1 MRATER
7 IVPVVLAATGAT
19 VAVARLRAL
28 ESLSPPDLAFFHQAT
43 WNAARG
49 NGFVQTALEFD
60 AGSLLGSIHLSLI
73 RAVWVPFYA
82 VLPAPET
89 LVGLQ
94 GAALMGG
101 TAAIGSRVIPR
112 AGRPAIWMAVLA
124 LHPLTMALTTCDL
137 RPLTFIVPA
146 GMLVVAGLYS
156 GRTLVVMAG
165 VVGTA
170 LAREEAWLVLLAM
183 VPFALMQARKAGHRR
198 SLVALL
204 GGVIGAWALPRGIWG
219 HGGNITA
226 NADPM
231 GTLQALFTGARPWFR
246 WPVEST
252 FAARCLVVAWPAIRC
267 PELLVPAVVGWF
279 LLTVFSNMEP
289 AAPEHGGLHY
299 LSVLAPLLLG
309 AATVG
314 WARFE
319 HGGSESD
326 RSGWRRWALLGLL
339 GLFLAGP
346 ELQRSAMW
354 CVQAIQGSAL
364 SREVDR
370 IRQLPGGVLT
380 TSQAAPLLSG
390 RPVLRIQGHFAP
402 TPERV
407 TTVSQEIDHALLS
420 AERPPDGPPAE
431 EWDAWQNALPAAGL
445 HVRTT
450 AEGVEVWER

>member
-204 GGVIGAWALPRGIWG
+204 GGVIEAWALPRGIWG
-219 HGGNITA
+219 HGDITA
-226 NADPM
+226 NADP
-231 GTLQALFTGARPWFR
+231 
-246 WPVEST
+246 
-252 FAARCLVVAWPAIRC
+252 VVLC
-267 PELLVPAVVGWF
+267 KHSLPERALVPLARRVDLRG
-279 LLTVFSNMEP
+279 TVSRSGLAGHSLPRAPRAGRRWLVSAHRLSNMEP
-289 AAPEHGGLHY
+289 AAPEHGGLHCSRCWH
-299 LSVLAPLLLG
+299 LCCSVQQL
-309 AATVG
+309 
-314 WARFE
+314 WAG
-319 HGGSESD
+319 HASA
-326 RSGWRRWALLGLL
+326 WRLRVRPLGLAAL
-339 GLFLAGP
+339 GSVGTARTFWPARSCSARRCGAYKP
-346 ELQRSAMW
+346 FKARRSA
-354 CVQAIQGSAL
+354 Q
-364 SREVDR
+364 VD
-370 IRQLPGGVLT
+370 GFGNY
-380 TSQAAPLLSG
+380 
-390 RPVLRIQGHFAP
+390 
-402 TPERV
+402 RV
-407 TTVSQEIDHALLS
+407 AY
-420 AERPPDGPPAE
+420 
-431 EWDAWQNALPAAGL
+431 
-445 HVRTT
+445 
-450 AEGVEVWER
+450 

>member
-1 MRATER
+1 MRTTER
-7 IVPVVLAATGAT
+7 IVAVALAATGAT
-19 VAVARLRAL
+19 VAIGRLRAL
-28 ESLSPPDLAFFHQAT
+28 ASLSPPDLAFFHQAT
-43 WNAARG
+43 WNATRG

-73 RAVWVPFYA
+73 RAVWVPLYA

-94 GAALMGG
+94 GAVVMGG
-101 TAAIGSRVIPR
+101 TAAIGSRVIQQS
-112 AGRPAIWMAVLA
+112 GRPAVWMVVLG

-137 RPLTFIVPA
+137 RPLTFIVPP
-146 GMLVVAGLYS
+146 GMLVIAGLYS
-156 GRTLVVMAG
+156 GRTLLVLAG
-165 VVGTA
+165 VVGAT

-183 VPFALMQARKAGHRR
+183 VPFALIQARKAERR
-198 SLVALL
+198 RPLVALV

-226 NADPM
+226 NADPI
-231 GTLQALFTGARPWFR
+231 GTLQALWTGARPWFR

-252 FAARCLVVAWPAIRC
+252 FAVRCLVVAWPAVRC

-314 WARFE
+314 WARIQQTAA
-319 HGGSESD
+319 GSA
-326 RSGWRRWALLGLL
+326 RSGWWRWALLGLV
-339 GLFLAGP
+339 LAGP
-346 ELQRSAMW
+346 ELQRAAAW
-354 CVQAIQGSAL
+354 GVQAMQGSTL

-370 IRQLPGGVLT
+370 IRHQPGGVLT

-390 RPVLRIQGHFAP
+390 RSILRIQGHFAP
-402 TPERV
+402 THERITAV
-407 TTVSQEIDHALLS
+407 CEEIDHALLS
-420 AERPPDGPPAE
+420 AERPPDGPPAD

-445 HVRTT
+445 QVRTT
-450 AEGVEVWER
+450 AEGVQVWER